1 MLTILS
7 KMASNIKRYTF
18 SQKELLDL
26 QETLQIAKMEVEK
39 AQKEL
44 AEFKL
49 SKISLQQ
56 KHNENNQ
63 KYR

>member
-1 MLTILS
+1 
-7 KMASNIKRYTF
+7 MASNIKRYTF